1 MLESLPTEPEE
12 VKLVIIDDELNKLY
26 IDTQHLLQKY
36 SSLVSENTPLLVNQ
50 IKKAL
55 KDLDFIFENLN
66 SESEGW
72 EVNSCK
78 REYKYWHKQL
88 THFDELLIPEIIEKY
103 LEEEEEEEKQSELER
118 EKRRQLEKAEAETA
132 KLNNRWINEMRVTY
146 CNNIF

>member
-88 THFDELLIPEIIEKY
+88 THFEELEK
-103 LEEEEEEEKQSELER
+103 ERQRELER
-118 EKRRQLEKAEAETA
+118 EKRWELEKAEAETA